1 MILSEKIKFFRKQNK
16 MSQMEVAEALDVS
29 RQAISKWEVG
39 SDVPS
44 SKNLIQLSELFQ
56 IPLEVLI
63 KENAE
68 IPEAQPSST
77 PAEDV
82 IPYQVQKPTQG
93 EDRVDRREKKR
104 TLLTVCALVACVL
117 IVIIALCVGF
127 YRMEKKIDRLMPEDT
142 AVPME
147 ELEGEGEDNF
157 SMLEPGTL
165 QPLQP

>member
-29 RQAISKWEVG
+29 RQVISKWEVG
-39 SDVPS
+39 SYVPS

-68 IPEAQPSST
+68 IPEAQSSNT
-77 PAEDV
+77 SAEDV

-93 EDRVDRREKKR
+93 EDRVDRPEKKR
-104 TLLTVCALVACVL
+104 TVLTVCALVACVL

-142 AVPME
+142 AAPME
-147 ELEGEGEDNF
+147 EMDRKEVDRSSIGQVDFNQA
-157 SMLEPGTL
+157 EP
-165 QPLQP
+165 

>member
-1 MILSEKIKFFRKQNK
+1 MIISGKIQDSRKKQGLSQEKL
-16 MSQMEVAEALDVS
+16 AEALNVS

-63 KENAE
+63 KDNAE

-77 PAEDV
+77 SAEDV

-93 EDRVDRREKKR
+93 EDRVDRPEKKR
-104 TLLTVCALVACVL
+104 TVLTVCVLVACVL

-142 AVPME
+142 AAPME
-147 ELEGEGEDNF
+147 EMNREEVDVPGRGHIDLK
-157 SMLEPGTL
+157 EP
-165 QPLQP
+165 